1 MNIMAHD
8 SLNPDNDPFGPPPVS
23 TVVHCIHCGEE
34 YDSYKIQW
42 RIERD
47 DDGTQHGFWCCPIA
61 GCDGKGF
68 GFDIFPVDPDYRDE
82 NGELMWSGD
91 EEEDDDDEDDFDF
104 GDALEFTDV
113 EIESPSVSDGRP
125 GESAGGHSEDVPY

>member
-1 MNIMAHD
+1 MAHD

-113 EIESPSVSDGRP
+113 EIESLSVSDGRP

>member
-1 MNIMAHD
+1 MDHD
-8 SLNPDNDPFGPPPVS
+8 SLNPANDPFGPPAIS

-34 YDSYKIQW
+34 YDSYKIEW

-47 DDGTQHGFWCCPIA
+47 DDGTQHGFWCCPMP

-91 EEEDDDDEDDFDF
+91 DEDDDDDEDDFDF

-113 EIESPSVSDGRP
+113 EIESPSVGEGRIR
-125 GESAGGHSEDVPY
+125 ESGSGSEDIPY